1 MVLFSAKK
9 CVDEPDMGVGT
20 GVSVI
25 WDNRRL
31 FKSGISYVCKDGQV
45 FDEIYD
51 QDIWGNCTTQIPSSS
66 DISWKYNSGNK
77 IPKCIRKFVIICFA
91 IVVKRT

>member
-1 MVLFSAKK
+1 MLKVHFSAKK

-25 WDNRRL
+25 WDKRRL
-31 FKSGISYVCKDGQV
+31 FKAGINYVCKDGQV
-45 FDEIYD
+45 FDELYE
-51 QDIWGNCTTQIPSSS
+51 QDIWGNCTTQIPSSP

-77 IPKCIRKFVIICFA
+77 IPKCIGKPCYTLVISW
-91 IVVKRT
+91 